1 MSLVK
6 NTTFGG
12 LRIGERDVA
21 DAAVEIAPTG
31 PLATWRISLTRPG
44 GGNWDMNGS
53 DGGFQ
58 GHLHLIVSGGGFQS
72 SSLARRGSARTWRV
86 VNIKDMRR

>member
-44 GGNWDMNGS
+44 GGNLTEDPVTTVPEVQDLMLVLGYEW
-53 DGGFQ
+53 Q
-58 GHLHLIVSGGGFQS
+58 
-72 SSLARRGSARTWRV
+72 
-86 VNIKDMRR
+86 